1 MSEKE
6 KKDQNVDEILEI
18 IQTILD
24 FNKDAQNFFYPASKI
39 DKEKLKPK
47 QKSDQFLN
55 EYKCQKIDLIL

>member
-6 KKDQNVDEILEI
+6 KKDQNADEILEI

-24 FNKDAQNFFYPASKI
+24 FNKDNQNFIYPASKI

-47 QKSDQFLN
+47 
-55 EYKCQKIDLIL
+55 